1 MPHAKLTI
9 EIPEQTWIGDIS
21 TAHPELVFQVVTSI
35 PGDGIGIGLV
45 RLTATN
51 PLPIITDIQDRED
64 VESLELLWK
73 HEDEALLQIQTV
85 NPLPLLP
92 VWRAGVPL
100 KMPFDIQNGTATW
113 EVTTSTSRLS
123 DLRDQLDTLGIE
135 FSIEHVR
142 EIDASQADR
151 LLTARQQEVL
161 ITAVEA
167 GYYRSPRES
176 TLGEVADTLDVANAT
191 CSDVLHRAEGHII
204 HWFVEEHMEV

>member
-21 TAHPELVFQVVTSI
+21 TAHPELLFQVVTSI

-45 RLTATN
+45 RLTAAN